1 MVEVSQE
8 PPSDRNP
15 RVRGRRYS
23 RDLYKDYARWKE
35 DRAQQHGDFH
45 HNLNRITRLWTV
57 YLDQAL
63 DAHDVACMMALL
75 KVSRTLTDTTNPDDY
90 VDLAK
95 YAAIAAKLAE
105 DMPA

>member
-1 MVEVSQE
+1 
-8 PPSDRNP
+8 
-15 RVRGRRYS
+15 
-23 RDLYKDYARWKE
+23 
-35 DRAQQHGDFH
+35 
-45 HNLNRITRLWTV
+45 
-57 YLDQAL
+57 
-63 DAHDVACMMALL
+63 MMALL